1 MSDKCSDCNCSDSS
15 KCTKK
20 GNTIVIET
28 EKSYIET
35 FVVDA
40 PAAENDGKCKCAVN
54 VDDGVAMAAMVFRDH
69 QGKILDGDVG
79 RVHEKS
85 VLQGEF
91 AAIRLACVMAK
102 EKRFF
107 ECIL

>member
-1 MSDKCSDCNCSDSS
+1 MEQVWYPPGQGKFKANC
-15 KCTKK
+15 
-20 GNTIVIET
+20 
-28 EKSYIET
+28 
-35 FVVDA
+35 DA
-40 PAAENDGKCKCAVN
+40 AVN
-54 VDDGVAMAAMVFRDH
+54 VDDGVVMAAMVFRDH
-69 QGKILDGDVG
+69 QGKILGGDVG

-91 AAIRLACVMAK
+91 APIRLACVMAK

>member
-1 MSDKCSDCNCSDSS
+1 MEQVWYPPGQGKFKANC
-15 KCTKK
+15 
-20 GNTIVIET
+20 
-28 EKSYIET
+28 
-35 FVVDA
+35 DA
-40 PAAENDGKCKCAVN
+40 AVN

-79 RVHEKS
+79 RVHEES

-91 AAIRLACVMAK
+91 AAIRLACVLAK
-102 EKRFF
+102 EKCFF